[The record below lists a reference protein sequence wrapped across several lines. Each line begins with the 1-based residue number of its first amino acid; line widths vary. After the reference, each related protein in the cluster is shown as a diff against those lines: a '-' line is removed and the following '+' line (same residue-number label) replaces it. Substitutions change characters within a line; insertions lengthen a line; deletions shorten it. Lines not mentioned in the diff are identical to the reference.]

1 MVKKV
6 NTCAVGGFVA
16 LRNLLLSPDCTSD
29 ILETLKCR
37 ACRELLESSSFS
49 FDTLQLEVSKAPD
62 KFSPTCTSANLAAE
76 TCPAPAPAP
85 MESDPPK
92 EDDEDPFAYAKKFAP
107 AIQLLAPGSFSKA
120 YPYVCTLCR
129 TRRQPGHCVSRCFK
143 MFQVS

>member
-1 MVKKV
+1 MKKV

-85 MESDPPK
+85 MESDPR
-92 EDDEDPFAYAKKFAP
+92 KKMMRIRSLMQRSLHLRF
-107 AIQLLAPGSFSKA
+107 SFSHLVLSA
-120 YPYVCTLCR
+120 RHTHMYA
-129 TRRQPGHCVSRCFK
+129 HCVGLDGSQAIVFQDVSRCFR
-143 MFQVS
+143 